1 MASDEDDPGVGVEVT
16 IPGPLY
22 TEIFGVGS
30 DMLTCLRV
38 LQEEA
43 LSLRLPLLTWRAAFA
58 SLTAGYG
65 LSPDAVNALRD
76 AVAEAYFE
84 AEESAHPLAAGVA
97 GERPGPAYSK
107 AHYRQLLRDL
117 SGLVA
122 PPSDAEVRVTM
133 AGEIASLR
141 KLAGNS
147 KASRETHARLAAT
160 FEGRRAVWL
169 REIEDRRRTP
179 APYGAPEPR
188 RP

>member
-1 MASDEDDPGVGVEVT
+1 MATDDEDPAGGVEVT

-58 SLTAGYG
+58 ALTAGYG
-65 LSPDAVNALRD
+65 LSQEAVNALRD
-76 AVAEAYFE
+76 EVAEAYFE
-84 AEESAHPLAAGVA
+84 AEESAHPLATDAD

-133 AGEIASLR
+133 AGEIANLR
-141 KLAGNS
+141 KLAGTS
-147 KASRETHARLAAT
+147 EAARETHIRLAAT
-160 FEGRRAVWL
+160 FEGRRAAWL
-169 REIEDRRRTP
+169 HEIEGPKRS
-179 APYGAPEPR
+179 PYGAPGPR